1 MLLSFICFNF
11 KCGFKQKVKVNF
23 QLGFFFFFFF
33 STLSVH
39 CHLRQTGG
47 VDGNCFQN
55 IYLLTLEPPRS
66 DC

>member
-23 QLGFFFFFFF
+23 QLGFFFFFF

-39 CHLRQTGG
+39 CHFRQTGG
-47 VDGNCFQN
+47 VDGNCFQ
-55 IYLLTLEPPRS
+55 IFIS
-66 DC
+66 

>member
-23 QLGFFFFFFF
+23 QLGFFFP
-33 STLSVH
+33 TLSVH